1 MNTIDDIV
9 QNEAPRDVILF
20 LTRENSISHPQID
33 RLYERNNWVSLGNCL
48 GLIDLIKKMHS
59 DGLIVQKGGG
69 YSKGPKWTPPQFFLE
84 KKYKFTQP

>member
-20 LTRENSISHPQID
+20 LTRGNSISHPQID

-48 GLIDLIKKMHS
+48 GLIDLIKNMHS